1 MPFTFSGFLKLSS
14 AARVKSGGI
23 LQFRPEIVPLSLL
36 DTRGRSLN
44 GNSKSQAFF
53 LKHWE
58 RQLVRHNL
66 NHSKRSRNSVSLSS
80 RNRLCLTIILK
91 FQPFLLTWIFLI
103 TSNLC
108 KTVRLPNKGGG
119 GLYVRFFSLRSS
131 YKRHEHQINWKRG
144 RKVSVLLTL
153 PTHSSYTLTSL

>member
-1 MPFTFSGFLKLSS
+1 MSIAHISSSTQDSFSKPLSDLFIKWLSIFLKHLWSIKSRQSVPFTFSGFLKLSS

-44 GNSKSQAFF
+44 GNSKSQALF

-91 FQPFLLTWIFLI
+91 FQPFLLTMNILDNI
-103 TSNLC
+103 
-108 KTVRLPNKGGG
+108 
-119 GLYVRFFSLRSS
+119 
-131 YKRHEHQINWKRG
+131 
-144 RKVSVLLTL
+144 
-153 PTHSSYTLTSL
+153 